1 MQKTCQKKAVLC
13 IYYGMKVNFWQDTHK
28 VYFIGIG
35 GISMSGLAMHLRA
48 CGFSVSGSDQ
58 TTGEITANLERAGI
72 RVFGFPDPVHV
83 RGADVVVYSSAIPD
97 THAELSA
104 ARSSGIPTVERADL
118 LRLVASEYEHV
129 IGVAGCHGKTT
140 ATAMCAH
147 VLLACSGNCSAHIG
161 GLDMTFGNF
170 YEGGN
175 KYFVTEAC
183 EYRGNFLKL
192 QPEVALFLNT
202 GTDHLECYGSREA
215 LCRANRLF
223 VSGAKACIVC
233 GDDEL
238 AKNVSPALTFG
249 FSAGCDVTAVSL
261 RSSRG
266 RYSFQPVVRGE
277 TADRTRLHVYGRHN
291 VLNALAAI
299 AVSQYYGYPIALAA
313 EGLRAFRGIRR
324 RFERVGKINGG
335 TVIADYAHH
344 PQEIAAA
351 LATAREICRGTL
363 YVVFQPHTY
372 SRTRYLFD
380 EFVSVLS
387 GVENLVVYKTFA
399 AREYFDAAGSALTL
413 SEHLPRSLYV
423 ETVRELGIYLRC
435 SLAAG
440 DVALVLGAGDIYYAA
455 GQIVH
460 KYGG

>member
-1 MQKTCQKKAVLC
+1 MALLC
-13 IYYGMKVNFWQDTHK
+13 IYYRMKVNFWQEKHK
-28 VYFIGIG
+28 IYFIGIG
-35 GISMSGLAMHLRA
+35 GISMSGLALHLHS
-48 CGFSVSGSDQ
+48 CGFSVFGSDQ
-58 TTGEITANLERAGI
+58 TVGEITADLERRGI
-72 RVFGFPDPVHV
+72 RVFGSPDARHV
-83 RGADVVVYSSAIPD
+83 QGMDAVVYTSAVPD

-104 ARSSGIPTVERADL
+104 ARSSGIPTIERAEL
-118 LRLVASEYEHV
+118 LRLVASDYEHV
-129 IGVAGCHGKTT
+129 VGVAGCHGKTT

-223 VSGAKACIVC
+223 VTGAKAAVVC
-233 GDDEL
+233 GDDEI
-238 AKNVSPALTFG
+238 AGQVKPALTFG
-249 FSAGCDVTAVSL
+249 LSPGCDVSAVSL
-261 RSSRG
+261 RSVRG

-277 TADRTRLHVYGRHN
+277 TSERIRLHVYGRHN
-291 VLNALAAI
+291 VLNALAAV
-299 AVSQYYGYPIALAA
+299 AVAHFYGYPIRFAA

-324 RFERVGKINGG
+324 RFERIGKINGG

-344 PQEIAAA
+344 PQEIAAT
-351 LATAREICRGTL
+351 LATAKEICRGNL
-363 YVVFQPHTY
+363 YVIFQPHTY
-372 SRTRYLFD
+372 SRTRYLFED
-380 EFVSVLS
+380 FVSVLS
-387 GVENLVVYKTFA
+387 GVEHLVVYKTFA

-435 SLAAG
+435 SLQAG

-460 KYGG
+460 RYGG